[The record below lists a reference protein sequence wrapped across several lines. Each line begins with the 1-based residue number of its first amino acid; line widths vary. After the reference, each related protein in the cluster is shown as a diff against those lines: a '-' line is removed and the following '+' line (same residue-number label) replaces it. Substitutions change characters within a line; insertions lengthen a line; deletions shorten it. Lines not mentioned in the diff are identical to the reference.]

1 MREYFHVP
9 DNYFLSHSVGC
20 LPKVS
25 PGTLQTGLFGPWM
38 SGENWA
44 LWMEEL
50 ETKYVT
56 PLTEA
61 VTGLLDYLWTFGM
74 QLFTPVQFIA
84 IAVALLALAGL
95 AAVALGDVM
104 RRATAHGLEL
114 TRHALRDSR
123 GRVLAEVEQIVR
135 VHRGV
140 FAFKPSNGF
149 KLTLARAHDAA
160 WMPGIWW
167 RFGRQLGVGGVIPGT
182 QAKYMAEVL
191 EHLIAERGA

>member
-1 MREYFHVP
+1 MD
-9 DNYFLSHSVGC
+9 DNVLARLHASPIRRWLGVGMLGVLGAALIWLALS
-20 LPKVS
+20 
-25 PGTLQTGLFGPWM
+25 GPAQQ
-38 SGENWA
+38 GWA
-44 LWMEEL
+44 R
-50 ETKYVT
+50 
-56 PLTEA
+56 
-61 VTGLLDYLWTFGM
+61 
-74 QLFTPVQFIA
+74 
-84 IAVALLALAGL
+84 ALLALAGL

-114 TRHALRDSR
+114 TRYALRDSS
-123 GRVLAEVEQIVR
+123 GRVLAEVDQIVR

-160 WMPGIWW
+160 WMPGLWW